1 MAARLALVVAALG
14 VGAALTGAPAIAVE
28 AWPTRPV
35 KIVIP
40 YAPGGSTD
48 TLGRVAAQKLGD
60 AFGQQFVPDNR
71 TGGGGIIGS
80 EMAAR
85 AAPDGYTF
93 VISSLPTIVIGP
105 ILNASNWK
113 FDPLKDYAHVALLG
127 ETPSVLATDTALR
140 AKTLAEFVQL
150 AKSTADGLSYG
161 TAGIGSSGHIFGE
174 LLQLRTGIHL
184 THVPYRGANQAVADL
199 MGHQLPVGI
208 LTLQTAAEQISA
220 GAIRGLAV
228 TTKRRLHSQAD
239 IPTFLELG
247 YPDLAASTWFALA
260 APAGTPDDIV
270 RKVNAVIVKGFQEP
284 DVRARMER
292 DGIEFEPFG
301 PAEFNAFVHAEYDR
315 WAPIVRTLAAKP
327 N

>member
-1 MAARLALVVAALG
+1 MIVPEAVRIAALG
-14 VGAALTGAPAIAVE
+14 MALALAVPSALAAET
-28 AWPTRPV
+28 WPSRPV
-35 KIVIP
+35 RIVIP
-40 YAPGGSTD
+40 YSPGGSTD
-48 TLGRVAAQKLGD
+48 TLGRLAAQKLGD

-80 EMAAR
+80 EMVAR

-105 ILNASNWK
+105 ILNAANWN
-113 FDPLKDYAHVALLG
+113 FDPLKDYTHVALLG
-127 ETPSVLATDTALR
+127 ETPSVLVTDTRLPAT
-140 AKTLAEFVQL
+140 TLAEFIAV
-150 AKSTADGLSYG
+150 AKSTAGGLSYG

-174 LLQLRTGIHL
+174 MLQLRTGIRM

-199 MGHQLPVGI
+199 MGHQLPVGF
-208 LTLQTAAEQISA
+208 LTLQTAAEQIGA
-220 GAIRGLAV
+220 GAVRALAV
-228 TTKRRLHSQAD
+228 TTRRRLPTQPD
-239 IPTFLELG
+239 LPTFLELG

-260 APAGTPDDIV
+260 APAGLPPEIV
-270 RKVNAVIVKGFQEP
+270 QKVNAAIVKGFQEP
-284 DVRARMER
+284 DVRSRLER

-315 WAPIVRTLAAKP
+315 WAPVVRTLAAKA